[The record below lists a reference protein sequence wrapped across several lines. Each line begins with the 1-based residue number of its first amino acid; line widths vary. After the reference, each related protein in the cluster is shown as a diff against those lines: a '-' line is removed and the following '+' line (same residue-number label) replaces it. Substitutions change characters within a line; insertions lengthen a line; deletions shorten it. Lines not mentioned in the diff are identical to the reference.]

1 MIGTSRGSKVSLPA
15 MIWLTSPDATAPA
28 LPAAWLIAS
37 GKNPRNLKERSALR
51 RTMARQLIA
60 RQFNLESDVIE
71 IEHDEAGQPIL
82 VHPAGS
88 GLHLSLATR
97 DGLVAVALAHDPVGI
112 DVERIDS
119 DAEPPLATLHRQES
133 EALLALPAP
142 ARPLAFA
149 QLWSAKEA
157 YVKALG
163 LGFVRPPE
171 SFAVSL
177 LSTERFEV
185 FDPDRPGVTAGAGR
199 IIENGG
205 QGNLAAAIVV
215 LA

>member
-1 MIGTSRGSKVSLPA
+1 
-15 MIWLTSPDATAPA
+15 MIWLTSPDATAPT

-37 GKNPRNLKERSALR
+37 GNQPRGLKERSVLR
-51 RTMARQLIA
+51 RDTARRLIA
-60 RQFNLESDVIE
+60 GQFNLERDVVE
-71 IEHDEAGQPIL
+71 IEHDERGRPVL
-82 VHPAGS
+82 VHPAGT

-97 DGLVAVALAHDPVGI
+97 AGLVAMALAHDPVGI
-112 DVERIDS
+112 DVERIEPG
-119 DAEPPLATLHRQES
+119 AEPPLASLHQQES
-133 EALLALPAP
+133 EDLLALPAS

-171 SFAVSL
+171 SFAVRL
-177 LSTERFEV
+177 LSAERFEV
-185 FDPDRPGVTAGAGR
+185 FDPERPGVITGTGR

-205 QGNLAAAIVV
+205 QVSLAAAIIV